1 MSGLVESGVK
11 SLRLSEDS
19 VLKRFLVIYEFVS
32 RSVWD
37 GLCVNRIQ
45 GLSQISYHQQ
55 CAAGPLFGAQIWPTD
70 TPFLRARNPKS
81 RVSVTKI
88 WRFFGAFAV
97 VY

>member
-19 VLKRFLVIYEFVS
+19 VLKRFLVIYELVS

-45 GLSQISYHQQ
+45 VLSQIHYHQ
-55 CAAGPLFGAQIWPTD
+55 
-70 TPFLRARNPKS
+70 
-81 RVSVTKI
+81 
-88 WRFFGAFAV
+88 
-97 VY
+97 